1 MTEAEFL
8 ALDLDGSAPVDLA
21 GALDAAIA
29 YMDRQPVV
37 EDAPEPPKPAWNR
50 GVPLAAQ
57 RQERLVRLAS
67 SFLTTSEA
75 AAYLRFRT
83 QGGVRQLVMR
93 GAIKPFGRG
102 PNGTHMFRRE
112 ELDRWMASRASP

>member
-50 GVPLAAQ
+50 GVLYGRVVSSRVGAHG
-57 RQERLVRLAS
+57 QED
-67 SFLTTSEA
+67 
-75 AAYLRFRT
+75 
-83 QGGVRQLVMR
+83 
-93 GAIKPFGRG
+93 
-102 PNGTHMFRRE
+102 TH
-112 ELDRWMASRASP
+112 